1 MTFLSLRGTL
11 RDERSAS
18 SSDVPSF
25 FFFPW
30 PFPIVRFLF
39 PSFEGLFDESF
50 HGEKKD
56 RDMSGIRKKTH
67 CWGDDCNVMYFL

>member
-50 HGEKKD
+50 HGEKKRSGYV
-56 RDMSGIRKKTH
+56 RDPKKNTLL
-67 CWGDDCNVMYFL
+67 GR